1 MALID
6 REAPLRFLRT
16 GYEPADWVAVFLK
29 TYRTGETAQ
38 RVVSVGE
45 ATSPRFQSWL
55 RHRNAN
61 SWNVYVSVNAVVQVA
76 LDRGALS
83 AASVTSFPRKTS
95 TDQDS
100 WHR

>member
-1 MALID
+1 MLID

-38 RVVSVGE
+38 RVVSVSE

-55 RHRNAN
+55 RQRNAN
-61 SWNVYVSVNAVVQVA
+61 RWNVYVSVNAVRPGRSRSQGRH
-76 LDRGALS
+76 LRHPSRLSRGG
-83 AASVTSFPRKTS
+83 R
-95 TDQDS
+95 
-100 WHR
+100 